1 MYTVHVLVKNLIF
14 FYSEYSLSLSL
25 SLSLSQSYASVT
37 LQGLIHFSS
46 SWSLPASHYW
56 LLGDIMI
63 YQRDPLPS
71 SGRHTLYNT
80 SIYNDTS
87 GLTQDNEII
96 GILKN
101 YQQRNC
107 KHAQYIVPSVVLVRI
122 IILVLFGQIFPS
134 DHGL

>member
-14 FYSEYSLSLSL
+14 FYSEYSLPL

-107 KHAQYIVPSVVLVRI
+107 KHAQCIVTSVVLVRI
-122 IILVLFGQIFPS
+122 IILILFGQIFPS